1 MITGVWHL
9 AAPSPRALLVLGTL
23 GSEAELGARMD
34 IIIMIVLMATAI
46 CAWRGLPRS
55 VVMTLWVIGL
65 VLMMGLFKYHVT
77 SPLHLNF

>member
-1 MITGVWHL
+1 
-9 AAPSPRALLVLGTL
+9 
-23 GSEAELGARMD
+23 MD

-46 CAWRGLPRS
+46 CAWRGLSRN

-65 VLMMGLFKYHVT
+65 VLMLGLFKYHVT